1 MTVERFGFT
10 GPAVAA
16 AAVLWSATLPSAP
29 LGTHGRTWASA
40 GLGVCAI
47 VAARASGMNRTE
59 LGLDPTRVPSGL
71 RWGGAV
77 AAAVLGGYAIALSAP
92 AVRGRIADSAGAG
105 RDDFW
110 TWITLHIPVG
120 TVLAEELLF
129 RGVLTPLV
137 SPAVHA
143 TAFGLWHVR
152 PAMIAGDSIAGTVAA
167 TGLSALGFDWL
178 RRRSGSVLAPALA
191 HLAINAGG
199 AAAVR
204 LVATRRGAR
213 MS

>member
-1 MTVERFGFT
+1 
-10 GPAVAA
+10 
-16 AAVLWSATLPSAP
+16 
-29 LGTHGRTWASA
+29 
-40 GLGVCAI
+40 
-47 VAARASGMNRTE
+47 MNRTE
-59 LGLDPTRVPSGL
+59 LGLDPARIRSGL

-77 AAAVLGGYAIALSAP
+77 ASAILAGYTLALAVPS
-92 AVRGRIADSAGAG
+92 VRTRIADSAGAG

-137 SPAVHA
+137 GPAVHA

-167 TGLSALGFDWL
+167 TGLSALAFDWL
-178 RRRSGSVLAPALA
+178 RRRSGSVVAPVLA

-204 LVATRRGAR
+204 LVATRRNNR
-213 MS
+213 VS

>member
-1 MTVERFGFT
+1 MTRFGVA

-29 LGTHGRTWASA
+29 LGAHGRTWASA
-40 GLGVCAI
+40 GLGVCAV
-47 VAARASGMNRTE
+47 VAARASGMNRAE
-59 LGLDPTRVPSGL
+59 LGLDPARIPSGL
-71 RWGGAV
+71 RWGAV
-77 AAAVLGGYAIALSAP
+77 AAGAVLGGYAIALTVP
-92 AVRGRIADSAGAG
+92 AVRDRIAVSAGAG

-129 RGVLTPLV
+129 RGVLTPLAG
-137 SPAVHA
+137 SAVHA

-152 PAMIAGDSIAGTVAA
+152 PAMIAGDNVAGTVAV
-167 TGLSALGFDWL
+167 TGLSGLGFDWL

-204 LVATRRGAR
+204 LATSRRG
-213 MS
+213 

>member
-1 MTVERFGFT
+1 MSRFGLV

-16 AAVLWSATLPSAP
+16 GAVLWSATLPSAP
-29 LGTHGRTWASA
+29 LGAHGRTWASA
-40 GLGVCAI
+40 GVGVCAV

-59 LGLDPTRVPSGL
+59 LGLDPARVPSGL

-77 AAAVLGGYAIALSAP
+77 AAAVLGGYALALTVP
-92 AVRGRIADSAGAG
+92 AVRDRIADSAGAG

-152 PAMIAGDSIAGTVAA
+152 PAMIAGDSVAGTVAV
-167 TGLSALGFDWL
+167 TGLAALGFDWL

-191 HLAINAGG
+191 HLAINTGG
-199 AAAVR
+199 AAAAR
-204 LVATRRGAR
+204 LMGTRRRVR

>member
-1 MTVERFGFT
+1 MTIGRFGLA
-10 GPAVAA
+10 GPAAA
-16 AAVLWSATLPSAP
+16 AGAVLWSAALPSAP

-40 GLGVCAI
+40 AVGVCAV
-47 VAARASGMNRTE
+47 VAARASGMNRAE
-59 LGLDPTRVPSGL
+59 LGLDPGRVRSGL

-77 AAAVLGGYAIALSAP
+77 AAAVLGGYAIAVAVP
-92 AVRGRIADSAGAG
+92 AARNRIADSAGAG

-110 TWITLHIPVG
+110 AWIALHIPVG

-143 TAFGLWHVR
+143 AAFGLWHVR
-152 PAMIAGDSIAGTVAA
+152 PAMIAGESVAGTVAV

-178 RRRSGSVLAPALA
+178 RRRSGSIVAPVLV

-199 AAAVR
+199 AVAVR
-204 LVATRRGAR
+204 HATVRSPSRR
-213 MS
+213 